1 MSVHASR
8 ADELFTH
15 PRSARLDNTLPTEMR
30 RLARVDLLILDDF
43 NFRPLD
49 TTETNDFYE
58 LVISAE
64 AKPRPS

>member
-1 MSVHASR
+1 
-8 ADELFTH
+8 
-15 PRSARLDNTLPTEMR
+15 MR

-49 TTETNDFYE
+49 TTETNAFYE
-58 LVISAE
+58 LVVSAE